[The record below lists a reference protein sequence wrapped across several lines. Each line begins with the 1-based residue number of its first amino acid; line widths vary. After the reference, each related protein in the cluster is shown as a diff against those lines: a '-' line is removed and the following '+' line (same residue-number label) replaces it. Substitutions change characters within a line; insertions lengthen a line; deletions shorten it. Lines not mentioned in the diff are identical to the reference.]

1 MKKVGVVLSGCGVYD
16 GAEIHETVLTLLAIA
31 RNGAQAVCF
40 APDKQQADVINH
52 LTGEPMQETRNVLI
66 EAARITRGD
75 IRPLAQAVSTELDA
89 LIVPGGFGA
98 AKNLSNFAS
107 QGSESRVDSDLAAL
121 AVAMHQA
128 GKPLG
133 FMCIAPAMLPKI
145 FDFPLRL
152 TIGTDI
158 DTAEVLEEMG
168 AEHVPCPVDDIVVDE
183 DNKIV
188 TTPPICWRRTSLR
201 PRVVSI
207 NWYHVCWCWLN
218 EKGVTAFLRRIF
230 LRAVVVLAVFWG
242 GGIALFSVMPVPFS
256 AVMVERQLSAWLS
269 GDFGYVAHSDW
280 VSMDEISPWMGLAV
294 IAAEDQKFPE
304 HWGFDVSAIEKAL
317 AHNERNENRIRGAST
332 LSQQTAKNLFLWDG
346 RSWVRKGLEAGLT
359 LGMETVWSKKRIL
372 TVYLNIAEFGDGV
385 FGVEAAAQRYFHKPA
400 SRLSLSE
407 AALLAA
413 VLPNPLRFKANA
425 PSGYV
430 RSRQAWIMRQM
441 RQLGGESF
449 MRENKLY

>member
-1 MKKVGVVLSGCGVYD
+1 M
-16 GAEIHETVLTLLAIA
+16 
-31 RNGAQAVCF
+31 
-40 APDKQQADVINH
+40 
-52 LTGEPMQETRNVLI
+52 
-66 EAARITRGD
+66 
-75 IRPLAQAVSTELDA
+75 
-89 LIVPGGFGA
+89 
-98 AKNLSNFAS
+98 
-107 QGSESRVDSDLAAL
+107 
-121 AVAMHQA
+121 
-128 GKPLG
+128 
-133 FMCIAPAMLPKI
+133 
-145 FDFPLRL
+145 
-152 TIGTDI
+152 
-158 DTAEVLEEMG
+158 
-168 AEHVPCPVDDIVVDE
+168 
-183 DNKIV
+183 
-188 TTPPICWRRTSLR
+188 RT
-201 PRVVSI
+201 
-207 NWYHVCWCWLN
+207 
-218 EKGVTAFLRRIF
+218 GVTAFLRRIF
-230 LRAVVVLAVFWG
+230 LRAVIVLGVFWG

-256 AVMVERQLSAWLS
+256 AVMVERQLGAWLS
-269 GDFGYVAHSDW
+269 GDFGYVVHSDW

-372 TVYLNIAEFGDGV
+372 TVYLNIAEFGDGI

>member
-1 MKKVGVVLSGCGVYD
+1 M
-16 GAEIHETVLTLLAIA
+16 
-31 RNGAQAVCF
+31 R
-40 APDKQQADVINH
+40 
-52 LTGEPMQETRNVLI
+52 
-66 EAARITRGD
+66 
-75 IRPLAQAVSTELDA
+75 
-89 LIVPGGFGA
+89 
-98 AKNLSNFAS
+98 
-107 QGSESRVDSDLAAL
+107 
-121 AVAMHQA
+121 
-128 GKPLG
+128 
-133 FMCIAPAMLPKI
+133 
-145 FDFPLRL
+145 
-152 TIGTDI
+152 
-158 DTAEVLEEMG
+158 
-168 AEHVPCPVDDIVVDE
+168 
-183 DNKIV
+183 
-188 TTPPICWRRTSLR
+188 
-201 PRVVSI
+201 
-207 NWYHVCWCWLN
+207 
-218 EKGVTAFLRRIF
+218 KGVTAFLRRIF
-230 LRAVVVLAVFWG
+230 LRAVIVLGVFWG

-256 AVMVERQLSAWLS
+256 AVMVERQLGAWLS

-294 IAAEDQKFPE
+294 IAAEDQKFPA

-372 TVYLNIAEFGDGV
+372 TVYLNIAEFGDGI

>member
-1 MKKVGVVLSGCGVYD
+1 M
-16 GAEIHETVLTLLAIA
+16 
-31 RNGAQAVCF
+31 
-40 APDKQQADVINH
+40 
-52 LTGEPMQETRNVLI
+52 
-66 EAARITRGD
+66 
-75 IRPLAQAVSTELDA
+75 
-89 LIVPGGFGA
+89 
-98 AKNLSNFAS
+98 
-107 QGSESRVDSDLAAL
+107 
-121 AVAMHQA
+121 
-128 GKPLG
+128 
-133 FMCIAPAMLPKI
+133 
-145 FDFPLRL
+145 
-152 TIGTDI
+152 
-158 DTAEVLEEMG
+158 
-168 AEHVPCPVDDIVVDE
+168 
-183 DNKIV
+183 
-188 TTPPICWRRTSLR
+188 RT
-201 PRVVSI
+201 
-207 NWYHVCWCWLN
+207 
-218 EKGVTAFLRRIF
+218 GVTAFLRRIF
-230 LRAVVVLAVFWG
+230 LRAVIVLGVFWG

-256 AVMVERQLSAWLS
+256 AVMVERQLGAWLS

-372 TVYLNIAEFGDGV
+372 TVYLNIAEFGDGI

-400 SRLSLSE
+400 SRLSMSE

-430 RSRQAWIMRQM
+430 RSRQAWIIRQM

>member
-1 MKKVGVVLSGCGVYD
+1 MS
-16 GAEIHETVLTLLAIA
+16 
-31 RNGAQAVCF
+31 
-40 APDKQQADVINH
+40 
-52 LTGEPMQETRNVLI
+52 
-66 EAARITRGD
+66 
-75 IRPLAQAVSTELDA
+75 
-89 LIVPGGFGA
+89 
-98 AKNLSNFAS
+98 
-107 QGSESRVDSDLAAL
+107 
-121 AVAMHQA
+121 
-128 GKPLG
+128 
-133 FMCIAPAMLPKI
+133 
-145 FDFPLRL
+145 
-152 TIGTDI
+152 
-158 DTAEVLEEMG
+158 
-168 AEHVPCPVDDIVVDE
+168 
-183 DNKIV
+183 
-188 TTPPICWRRTSLR
+188 
-201 PRVVSI
+201 
-207 NWYHVCWCWLN
+207 
-218 EKGVTAFLRRIF
+218 KGVIAFLRRIF
-230 LRAVVVLAVFWG
+230 LRAVIVLAVFWG

-256 AVMVERQLSAWLS
+256 AVMVERQLGAWLS

-294 IAAEDQKFPE
+294 IAAEDQKFPD

-372 TVYLNIAEFGDGV
+372 TVYLNVAEFGDGV